1 MSDEILNSR
10 LEGTKLIIET
20 TDGTQSYDSQFL
32 VAALLV
38 FVARGSG
45 QIEPEESAKMI
56 ELIENHFQLQGA
68 ESLELITMAMS
79 EMADKRTL
87 VSLLTDLGP
96 TLSEGD
102 KEDIALMGLKV
113 VAADGR
119 REFDEMEQFNKAM
132 EAIGIAHCEDER
144 WKSWGYVFALSPR
157 RRSQWQNFLRRAL
170 VCPRETSVVERGFMA
185 RSYLPARVGSR
196 YGKRGLTCRQV

>member
-1 MSDEILNSR
+1 MTLMNSR
-10 LEGTKLIIET
+10 ASKKCNSNRLRQLYQLQQNSK
-20 TDGTQSYDSQFL
+20 FL

-56 ELIENHFQLQGA
+56 ELIERHFHLQGA
-68 ESLELITMAMS
+68 ESLELITTAMS
-79 EMADKRTL
+79 EMADKPAL
-87 VSLLTDLGP
+87 VTLLTDLGP
-96 TLSEGD
+96 TLSQGD

-132 EAIGIAHCEDER
+132 EALGIAPDVVHRAFDR
-144 WKSWGYVFALSPR
+144 YFA
-157 RRSQWQNFLRRAL
+157 
-170 VCPRETSVVERGFMA
+170 ETMPGE
-185 RSYLPARVGSR
+185 
-196 YGKRGLTCRQV
+196 